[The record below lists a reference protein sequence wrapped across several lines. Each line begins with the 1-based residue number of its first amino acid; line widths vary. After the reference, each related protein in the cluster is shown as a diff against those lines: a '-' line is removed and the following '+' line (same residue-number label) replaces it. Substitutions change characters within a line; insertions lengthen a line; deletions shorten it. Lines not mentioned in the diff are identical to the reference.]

1 MLFDDIEK
9 LHTQLLQTV
18 LDCDESDYEE
28 QDFRDLID
36 AAFDLSDFLIK
47 YDAAVEY
54 SHSDYESYKQSNV
67 YTVKKLFEMVEHKA
81 QDREWLPFNVNPR
94 LPSRYRQAI
103 EDTQTYLSEE
113 GMFELIKGGWA
124 QRVMD
129 CK

>member
-1 MLFDDIEK
+1 MLLEDIQQ

-28 QDFRDLID
+28 QDFRDLMD
-36 AAFDLSDFLIK
+36 AAFDLSDFIIK
-47 YDAAVEY
+47 YDSAV
-54 SHSDYESYKQSNV
+54 DYKYNESVQQSNV

-81 QDREWLPFNVNPR
+81 QDREWMPFNVNPS
-94 LPSRYRQAI
+94 LPSRYKQAI
-103 EDTQTYLSEE
+103 ADTKSYLNEH
-113 GMFELIKGGWA
+113 GLFEMIKGGWA

>member
-103 EDTQTYLSEE
+103 EDTQDYLSEE